1 MQLTTFPQLEIHDL
15 VRTLSTLSTR
25 KTFELKELHS
35 TSFPSLVSPAQ
46 VLLSCCFLLEV
57 TGSVQQHR
65 ANDESQ
71 RCNHKTS
78 LTASIRCLDET
89 ASGEVVASADKDH
102 LDLLS
107 QVHKHMLT
115 ILLLAY
121 CQRRL
126 SGWLSTKQRSV
137 GRVLFLFLRRT
148 DTGSAVISAVF

>member
-1 MQLTTFPQLEIHDL
+1 MMRDE
-15 VRTLSTLSTR
+15 RTC
-25 KTFELKELHS
+25 KTCKTCKTCQEPR
-35 TSFPSLVSPAQ
+35 PSLNSPAQ

-115 ILLLAY
+115 VLLLAF

-137 GRVLFLFLRRT
+137 GRVHLLFLRRT